1 MDLGLKGKVAIV
13 TGGSMGIGAAIVE
26 GFVKEGA
33 NVVIADINID
43 AAHKLAE
50 KLGKGAVK
58 VLAVK
63 TDVTKKSDVDKLA
76 STTMKEFGKIDI
88 LVNNAG
94 VPPVWLKFVEL
105 EEDEWDRVND
115 INAKGVYMV
124 TRAVVPHMVAAK
136 YGKIVNIASMAGK
149 EGFDGWIHYS
159 ASKFAVV
166 GLTQALAKEFGGSN
180 INVNDVCP
188 GMVRTHLWEDLLK
201 ARSKTEGRTPNEIF
215 DSTVEQYM
223 LLKRP
228 QTAEDIANV
237 VLFLSSEVSR
247 NITGESV
254 NVTGGMRLD

>member
-13 TGGSMGIGAAIVE
+13 TGGGMGIGAAIVE

-33 NVVIADINID
+33 NVVIADIRLDD
-43 AAHKLAE
+43 AQRLAQ

-63 TDVTKKSDVDKLA
+63 TDVIKKSDVDKLA

-94 VPPVWLKFVEL
+94 VPPVWLKFLEL
-105 EEDEWDRVND
+105 EEEEWDRVND
-115 INAKGVYMV
+115 VNAKGVYMV

-136 YGKIVNIASMAGK
+136 YGKIINIASMAGK

-166 GLTQALAKEFGGSN
+166 GLTQSLAKEFGGSN

-188 GMVRTHLWEDLLK
+188 GMVRTGLWTDLLK

-237 VLFLSSEVSR
+237 VLFLSSDVSR

-254 NVTGGMRLD
+254 NITGGMRLD

>member
-43 AAHKLAE
+43 AAQRLAQ

-63 TDVTKKSDVDKLA
+63 TDVIKKSDVDKLA

-94 VPPVWLKFVEL
+94 VPPVWLKFLEL
-105 EEDEWDRVND
+105 EEEEWDRVND
-115 INAKGVYMV
+115 VNAKGVYMV

-201 ARSKTEGRTPNEIF
+201 ARSKTEGRTPDEIF

-237 VLFLSSEVSR
+237 ILFLSSDVSK

-254 NVTGGMRLD
+254 NITGGMRLD

>member
-33 NVVIADINID
+33 NVVIADINVD
-43 AAHKLAE
+43 AARKLAE

-63 TDVTKKSDVDKLA
+63 TDVIKKSDVDNLA
-76 STTMKEFGKIDI
+76 STTMREFGKIDI

-94 VPPVWLKFVEL
+94 VPPVWLKFLEL
-105 EEDEWDRVND
+105 EEEEWDRVND

-166 GLTQALAKEFGGSN
+166 GLTQSLAKEFGGSN

-188 GMVRTHLWEDLLK
+188 GMVRTHLWEDLLE
-201 ARSKTEGRTPNEIF
+201 ARSKTEGRTSNQIF

-254 NVTGGMRLD
+254 NITGGMRLD